1 MVSTGGDEVVDGVV
15 DVVVGVIRG
24 DVVLDDRDVVRA
36 SSDGAPA
43 LHAVLTRAR
52 LAIRTPS
59 RSTRRC

>member
-1 MVSTGGDEVVDGVV
+1 MVSAGGDDVVDGV
-15 DVVVGVIRG
+15 DVVVGVIPRE
-24 DVVLDDRDVVRA
+24 VVLDDRDDVRA